1 MAAVAPRYRILAV
14 MTAAQIGTTVVQ
26 QGFGSLAPAIVAFY
40 HVNKAQLGVAFT
52 ALNVGA
58 ALTVAV
64 AGLVV
69 DRLGERAV
77 TVFSGI
83 AVGLTLIVGALV
95 PSYAW
100 LVTWL
105 LLTGVAYSA
114 MTPAGGRAI
123 LAWFDRDRG
132 FAMSVR
138 QMGVSAGAVIGGIV
152 LPALALRWD
161 YQAALIGGG
170 IIAIVVTSG
179 AMLFYVEPPLKA
191 RSPTRTRTL
200 LLGMR
205 AIAADPRT
213 ITYTSACMILCA
225 AQQIMN
231 GFISLT
237 ATSQGGATL
246 ALAAVVFSSAQ
257 MAAVVGRPAWGWVS
271 DAAFRGD
278 RSLPIAVISVLVLVA
293 SLGLAA
299 TTPSNLG
306 LLFASA
312 LLMGLTAAGW
322 NGLFATAMAEIG
334 GIRFAGSAIGLGLTA
349 IFLAGAIGPS
359 LFGVLADAHG
369 LRVAWIALGFTA
381 LVAVL
386 PALLSHRAFADAE
399 AAPAAK
405 PGGTRP
411 AGA

>member
-1 MAAVAPRYRILAV
+1 MPGRYRVLAV

-52 ALNVGA
+52 ALNLGA

-77 TVFSGI
+77 TMFSGI
-83 AVGLTLIVGALV
+83 AVGATLIVGALV

-100 LVTWL
+100 LVAWL
-105 LLTGVAYSA
+105 LLVGVAYSA

-123 LAWFDRDRG
+123 LAWFDKDRG

-138 QMGVSAGAVIGGIV
+138 QTGVSLGAVLGGIV
-152 LPALALRWD
+152 RPALALRWD

-170 IIAIVVTSG
+170 LIAIVVTCG
-179 AMLFYVEPPLKA
+179 AMLFYIESPVKERK
-191 RSPTRTRTL
+191 PTRTRTL

-213 ITYTSACMILCA
+213 GLYTAACMILCG

-231 GFISLT
+231 SFVSLT
-237 ATSQGGATL
+237 AVNHAGATL
-246 ALAAVVFSSAQ
+246 AQAAVVFCCAQ
-257 MAAVVGRPAWGWVS
+257 VAAVVGRPAWGWVS
-271 DAAFRGD
+271 DSLFRGD
-278 RSLPIAVISVLVLVA
+278 RSLPIAVISVLALIA
-293 SLGLAA
+293 SFGLAA
-299 TTPSNLG
+299 TSPANLP
-306 LLFASA
+306 LLFGSA
-312 LLMGLTAAGW
+312 ILMGFSAAGW
-322 NGLFATAMAEIG
+322 NGLFAAAMAEIG

-349 IFLAGAIGPS
+349 IFVSGAVGPFV
-359 LFGVLADAHG
+359 FGALADARG
-369 LRVAWIALGFTA
+369 LSSAWIILGVVALLATI
-381 LVAVL
+381 
-386 PALLSHRAFADAE
+386 PALLSHRAFVAHAL
-399 AAPAAK
+399 A
-405 PGGTRP
+405 GGTDP
-411 AGA
+411 AHG